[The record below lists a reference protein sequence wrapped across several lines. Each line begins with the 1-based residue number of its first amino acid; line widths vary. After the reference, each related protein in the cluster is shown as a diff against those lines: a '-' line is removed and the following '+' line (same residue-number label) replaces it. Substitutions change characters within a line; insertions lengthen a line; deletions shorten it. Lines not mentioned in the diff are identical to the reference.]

1 MEPDAPPAGYAAA
14 LEELER
20 ILDELEDDTI
30 DVDHLAQRV
39 ERAAFL
45 IRHCRDRLGR
55 TRMEVERIVAELEH
69 ADSPTASV
77 PAPPPT
83 PPPVEPFDDG
93 HGG

>member
-1 MEPDAPPAGYAAA
+1 MEPDVSAPPAGYAAA

-20 ILDELEDDTI
+20 ILDELEDDAI

-55 TRMEVERIVAELEH
+55 TRMDVERIVAELEH
-69 ADSPTASV
+69 PETGSPT
-77 PAPPPT
+77 PAPGT
-83 PPPVEPFDDG
+83 VVDDG

>member
-1 MEPDAPPAGYAAA
+1 MSPDVSEPPAGYAAA
-14 LEELER
+14 LDELER
-20 ILDELEDDTI
+20 ILDELEDDAI

-55 TRMEVERIVAELEH
+55 TRMDVERIVAELEH
-69 ADSPTASV
+69 PETPS
-77 PAPPPT
+77 PPPG
-83 PPPVEPFDDG
+83 EPGTVLDDG

>member
-1 MEPDAPPAGYAAA
+1 MEPDATTPPTGYAAA

-20 ILDELEDDTI
+20 ILDELEDDAI

-39 ERAAFL
+39 ERAALL

-69 ADSPTASV
+69 PDDATA
-77 PAPPPT
+77 AP
-83 PPPVEPFDDG
+83 VDDG